1 MCVTCIQFRFRWA
14 RTWWEST
21 TPIKGHSK
29 IWFIN
34 GRRHVL
40 FSLRLFNLYKIIGIA
55 GHFGSSACRH
65 PKCTCEFFI
74 LCLCRCCRYTLTHWA
89 LISFTSLLR
98 ATSAELCACEWS
110 RIRSNTHSYIRSTL
124 NVYVN
129 WNATAVDWDAVGT
142 QCVSVHICAIRALA
156 VVRSLAEINKI
167 QFAKQ

>member
-40 FSLRLFNLYKIIGIA
+40 FSLFVFSICMKSLVSLAISAPPSEMHLWIIHSLLVSVLWV
-55 GHFGSSACRH
+55 HFYSLSLNFVHFALESDQHDVVCSRM
-65 PKCTCEFFI
+65 EQNSI
-74 LCLCRCCRYTLTHWA
+74 EYTLVHRQHVEY
-89 LISFTSLLR
+89 LR
-98 ATSAELCACEWS
+98 EMKCD
-110 RIRSNTHSYIRSTL
+110 R
-124 NVYVN
+124 
-129 WNATAVDWDAVGT
+129 AVDWDAVGT
-142 QCVSVHICAIRALA
+142 QCVSVHICAIRELA